1 VRIDFVSNLPLSQR
15 SGGWSGISAALYDQL
30 RGRAECRFVGPI
42 APPKD
47 LRAKALS
54 KARRLCGA
62 AGSYHF
68 FSERRLQWIANQ
80 VAESIDLG
88 ADIWFFHGQTPWIRS
103 DLGRPFATY
112 VDAPFPSYLRVFL
125 PGQRFRQPDID
136 RISDVEATWL
146 RRAEAVCFGSA
157 WALNETV
164 EAYGLARSNMHLIGV
179 GGSITPPMRDTHD
192 GSKRFVFISLDFAGK
207 GGWVCWRAFQRVHRM
222 HRDARL
228 TIIGQ
233 RPPDRVLR
241 SDGVEY
247 IGRLDKS
254 NPADLQRFRE
264 ALASAFA
271 IVHPTRM
278 DTMGMVLIE
287 SAYFGCPAIA
297 PRSFGIPEL
306 VRDGHTG
313 FLVDPGAD
321 EGSYAERMMQM
332 CDDATTYASLRRNAR
347 AFALESH
354 TWDAVGARLALALKI
369 DPTPVVPVS

>member
-1 VRIDFVSNLPLSQR
+1 VRIDFVSNLPLSQI
-15 SGGWSGISAALYDQL
+15 SGGWSGISAAVYSQL
-30 RGRAECRFVGPI
+30 CGTAECRFVGPI
-42 APPKD
+42 SPPND

-54 KARRLCGA
+54 KALRLCGA

-80 VAESIDLG
+80 VAESIDHD
-88 ADIWFFHGQTPWIRS
+88 ADMWFFHGQTPWIRS
-103 DLGRPFATY
+103 RMERPFATY
-112 VDAPFPSYLRVFL
+112 VDAPFPTYLRVFL
-125 PGQRFRQPDID
+125 RGQRFRQADID

-146 RRAEAVCFGSA
+146 SRAEAVCFGST

-164 EAYGLARSNMHLIGV
+164 EAYRLSRSNMHVIGV
-179 GGSITPPMRDTHD
+179 GGSVTPPAHDMHD

-207 GGWVCWRAFQRVHRM
+207 GGLVCWRAFQRVHRI

-228 TIIGQ
+228 IIIGQ

-247 IGRLDKS
+247 IGRLNKS

-264 ALASAFA
+264 VLASAFA

-278 DTMGMVLIE
+278 DTMGMVLLE

-313 FLVDPGAD
+313 FLVDPDAD
-321 EGSYAERMMQM
+321 AESYAERMMQM
-332 CDDATTYASLRRNAR
+332 CDESTTYASMRRNAR
-347 AFALESH
+347 AFALHSH
-354 TWDAVGARLALALKI
+354 TWDAVGGRLALALKI
-369 DPTPVVPVS
+369 DPEPAVLLS